1 MRYFAY
7 GSNLLFSRLHARCP
21 SIHRLGIARLA
32 GHALSFT
39 KPGGDQSGKCGIAAA
54 GPGDYVLG
62 VLYAMSVKDRL
73 VLDEIEGVGHG
84 YESKDIVV
92 SAGHAPGQDAPPI
105 HCFTYYPT
113 LTAFD
118 LSPFDWY
125 KEFVVRGARENG
137 FPDDYLQ
144 RLLAVSER
152 EDPDQSRRALNFAIL
167 DAASAA
173 S

>member
-7 GSNLLFSRLHARCP
+7 GSNLLFVRLQARCP
-21 SIHRLGIARLA
+21 SIHSLGIARLG

-54 GPGDYVLG
+54 GPEDYVLG
-62 VLYAMSVKDRL
+62 VLYAMSSDDRL
-73 VLDEIEGVGHG
+73 VLDHVEGVGHG
-84 YESKDIVV
+84 YESREIVV
-92 SAGHAPGQDAPPI
+92 SAGHDHAQNASPI
-105 HCFTYYPT
+105 PCFTYYPT

-137 FPDDYLQ
+137 FPEDYVQ
-144 RLLAVSER
+144 RLLAVTER
-152 EDPDQSRRALNFAIL
+152 QDPDAARRALNFALL
-167 DAASAA
+167 DAASAGL
-173 S
+173 